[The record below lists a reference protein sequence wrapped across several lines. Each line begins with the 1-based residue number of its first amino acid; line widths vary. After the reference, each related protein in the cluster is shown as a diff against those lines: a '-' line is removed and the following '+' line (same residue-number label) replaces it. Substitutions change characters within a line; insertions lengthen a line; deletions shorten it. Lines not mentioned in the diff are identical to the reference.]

1 MWPCHS
7 ANGRA
12 WLRFQPK
19 RREGTKEGG
28 REGDKHLSV
37 LMIWTASRY
46 RLHFWVCC
54 YWQHFVWAVWVF
66 GWHTLRREG
75 IPALGRIQ
83 ECAREQSEERRR
95 EDSSSFFPLHLCLC
109 RRFVSERMGAGALT
123 ICVSR
128 NLKAGSWLL
137 DSPVSHEVG
146 GLGYRMPN
154 GTVLHFVLMVF
165 ECLRGHK
172 WLFRMSR
179 RYKRHLFQSLYM
191 RSLPDW
197 NTKYM
202 LAVKRTL
209 SFVEVTENQYS
220 TPPHITLQKFKKRG

>member
-12 WLRFQPK
+12 RLRFQPR
-19 RREGTKEGG
+19 RREGAKEGG

-95 EDSSSFFPLHLCLC
+95 EDSSSFFSLHLCLH

-128 NLKAGSWLL
+128 NLKAGSWLQ
-137 DSPVSHEVG
+137 DSPVSREVWRG
-146 GLGYRMPN
+146 GLQNAKWNCFTLCPDG
-154 GTVLHFVLMVF
+154 VWVF
-165 ECLRGHK
+165 P
-172 WLFRMSR
+172 WTQVTF
-179 RYKRHLFQSLYM
+179 Y
-191 RSLPDW
+191 
-197 NTKYM
+197 
-202 LAVKRTL
+202 VKK
-209 SFVEVTENQYS
+209 VQ
-220 TPPHITLQKFKKRG
+220 TPPFLKSLHALPPWLKH